1 MILTNEQIEQLLTIL
16 KTALGE
22 LYNKDKEL
30 IDRAVNERDLAFR
43 LGLHMNPM
51 LQINEQLKNLDLDI
65 DYNKN
70 GDEPKR
76 TPRRPKGA
84 VPDLIIHK
92 RGNNISNTLVVEIK
106 GWWNKQERKDDFIK
120 LEDFTHQDG
129 EYKYGLGVFVE
140 LGKDNFSM
148 ENLKGY

>member
-1 MILTNEQIEQLLTIL
+1 MILNNEQIEQLMTIL

-22 LYNKDKEL
+22 LYKKDKEL
-30 IDRAVNERDLAFR
+30 IDRSVNERDLAFR
-43 LGLHMNPM
+43 LGLHMNPL
-51 LQINEQLKNLDLDI
+51 LQANEQLKTLDLDI

-70 GDEPKR
+70 GEKPKR

-92 RGNNISNTLVVEIK
+92 RGNNNTNTLVVEIK
-106 GWWNKQERKDDFIK
+106 GWWNKQSRQDDFIK
-120 LEDFTHQDG
+120 LEDFIHQEG
-129 EYKYGLGVFVE
+129 EYKYGLGAFAE
-140 LGKDNFSM
+140 LGKDNFSL